1 MIVVTQPAV
10 LGTKA
15 MDLLLENPGFLRMD
29 REGWP
34 VTVADRLLTPRL
46 DAAMVALETRCG
58 SYAAVSWRLGVRLMH
73 IAYLD
78 EGVVTGWRL

>member
-15 MDLLLENPGFLRMD
+15 MDLLLENPGFRSMD

-34 VTVADRLLTPRL
+34 VTVAERLLTPRS
-46 DAAMVALETRCG
+46 DATMVALETRCE
-58 SYAAVSWRLGVRLMH
+58 SHAAVVWCLGVRLMH

-78 EGVVTGWRL
+78 EGVVTRWRL

>member
-1 MIVVTQPAV
+1 MAVKQPAV
-10 LGTKA
+10 LGTAA
-15 MDLLLENPGFLRMD
+15 MDLLLENLGFLRLD

-34 VTVADRLLTPRL
+34 VTVADRLLTPRS

-58 SYAAVSWRLGVRLMH
+58 SHAAVVWCLGVRLMH